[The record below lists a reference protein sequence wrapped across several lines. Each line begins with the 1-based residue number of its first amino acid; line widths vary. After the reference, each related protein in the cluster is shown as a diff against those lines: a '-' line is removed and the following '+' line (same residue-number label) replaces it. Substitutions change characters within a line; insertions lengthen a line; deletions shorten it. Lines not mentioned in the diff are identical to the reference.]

1 MKPQLIELNITEL
14 CNRTCSFCPR
24 GHGYENKNLNMSLD
38 TVDLIIDQCKEF
50 TKNIHICGRG
60 EPLLNK
66 NILQIVKKLVKYFNV
81 KIVSNGDKLFE
92 YLKDLDDIMDLS
104 NPQSNNTITISLYD
118 GNGQY
123 LLYKEKTKKYN
134 NIKLNRKYDTNN
146 NLNDKEFIYDHQIS
160 NRSGFLNLKNN
171 NKNQPCYLPLN
182 RGFIDWNGDVNLC
195 CHDWKE
201 KLVFGNIFIESFP
214 DIWLDKLKNIKQML
228 IKGNRFGTKACKNC
242 NVNSYDMLQRLY
254 PDSIEKQNKRIKNIE
269 KDM

>member
-1 MKPQLIELNITEL
+1 MKPHLIELNITEL

-38 TVDLIIDQCKEF
+38 TVDLIINQCKEF

-92 YLKDLDDIMDLS
+92 YLKDLDDIMDLT

-118 GNGQY
+118 NNNQY
-123 LLYKEKTKKYN
+123 SLYKEKTKKYN
-134 NIKLNRKYDTNN
+134 NIGFFKVYDTGN
-146 NLNDKEFIYDHQIS
+146 NLNDKKFIDSHQIS
-160 NRSGFLNLKNN
+160 NRSGFLKLKNSN
-171 NKNQPCYLPLN
+171 ENKPCYLPLN

-201 KLVFGNIFIESFP
+201 KLVFGNIHTKSFT
-214 DIWLDKLKNIKQML
+214 DIWLNNLKNIKQML
-228 IKGNRFGTKACKNC
+228 VKGNRFCTKACKNC
-242 NVNSYDMLQRLY
+242 NVNSYDMLQNLY
-254 PDSIEKQNKRIKNIE
+254 PDWIEKQNKRIKKIWL
-269 KDM
+269 

>member
-1 MKPQLIELNITEL
+1 L
-14 CNRTCSFCPR
+14 S
-24 GHGYENKNLNMSLD
+24 
-38 TVDLIIDQCKEF
+38 
-50 TKNIHICGRG
+50 KNIHICGRG

-92 YLKDLDDIMDLS
+92 YLKDLDDIMDLT

-134 NIKLNRKYDTNN
+134 NIKLYRTYDTNN
-146 NLNDKEFIYDHQIS
+146 NLSDKEFIYDHQIS

-182 RGFIDWNGDVNLC
+182 RGFIDWNGDINLC

-214 DIWLDKLKNIKQML
+214 DIWTNKLKSIKQML
-228 IKGNRFGTKACKNC
+228 IKGNRYCTKACKNC
-242 NVNSYDMLQRLY
+242 NVNSFDMLENIYPNWLY
-254 PDSIEKQNKRIKNIE
+254 EQNKKIINIE